1 MNRRV
6 DGSLTGLHKCDTLCH
21 MKTITVRELHQ
32 ATGQWIRRAAA
43 GEVLVTKRGL
53 LVARIVPATPPSAK
67 PFFAKPK
74 FTRAFL
80 AQRKH
85 LRGGTDSTKLISDD
99 REREVS

>member
-1 MNRRV
+1 
-6 DGSLTGLHKCDTLCH
+6 
-21 MKTITVRELHQ
+21 MKTISIRELHH

-43 GEVLVTKRGL
+43 GEVHVTERGR
-53 LVARIVPATPPSAK
+53 LVAKIVPTKPLPVR

-85 LRGGTDSTKLISDD
+85 LRGGRDSTQMIGEERD
-99 REREVS
+99 RKVP